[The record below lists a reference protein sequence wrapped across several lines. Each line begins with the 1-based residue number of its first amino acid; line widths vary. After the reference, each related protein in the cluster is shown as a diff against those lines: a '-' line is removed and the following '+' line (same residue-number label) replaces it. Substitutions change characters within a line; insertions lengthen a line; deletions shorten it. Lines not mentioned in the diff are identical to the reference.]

1 MVPKLLFQGKPCFF
15 HLRYSIMTVWVRGQ
29 IHQLLTALKPGA
41 GAEKDRFLECS
52 FLLIFRLTLSAIVTI
67 I

>member
-1 MVPKLLFQGKPCFF
+1 
-15 HLRYSIMTVWVRGQ
+15 MTVWVRGQ

-52 FLLIFRLTLSAIVTI
+52 FLLIFRLTLSATVTI
-67 I
+67 ICAHARLF